1 MSLSTG
7 ARSRF
12 PISPDAVQD
21 CPARPS
27 GEGRTPTLPNI
38 IADRAFRDLGFGL
51 WRHVVVS
58 FPLELIV
65 LGLGAWL
72 YPPGSR
78 ARAMTCRTLSAR
90 RGASAEVRPAGD
102 TGGRTGSGNGL
113 GGEQVERFGQA

>member
-1 MSLSTG
+1 MLSKT
-7 ARSRF
+7 A
-12 PISPDAVQD
+12 PPL
-21 CPARPS
+21 PS
-27 GEGRTPTLPNI
+27 GEGRTPTLPDI

-78 ARAMTCRTLSAR
+78 ARAMTCRALSAR
-90 RGASAEVRPAGD
+90 RGASAEVRPAAD
-102 TGGRTGSGNGL
+102 TGGRTGRGSGPGWKTIE
-113 GGEQVERFGQA
+113 GFGRPRSAPGMAA